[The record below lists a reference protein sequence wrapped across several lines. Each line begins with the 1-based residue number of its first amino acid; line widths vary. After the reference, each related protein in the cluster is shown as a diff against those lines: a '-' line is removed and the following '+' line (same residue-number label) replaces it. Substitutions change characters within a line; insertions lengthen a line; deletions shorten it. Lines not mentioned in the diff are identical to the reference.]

1 VNKRWVAVTLLA
13 LLGCRPQAAECKK
26 YIDCV
31 EALNPGSGESLKDRY
46 GPDGTCWSTSD
57 AQAATCSSAC
67 KTALSVAQAG
77 TTVPDA
83 CK

>member
-1 VNKRWVAVTLLA
+1 MRVFA
-13 LLGCRPQAAECKK
+13 LLLLVLCAACGGQSAECKK

-31 EALNPGSGESLKDRY
+31 DALNPGSGESLQVRY
-46 GPDGTCWSTSD
+46 GPQGTCWSSSEGEAASCTTS
-57 AQAATCSSAC
+57 C
-67 KTALSVAQAG
+67 KTALGVAQAG